1 MKINKA
7 ELLKQLDQLK
17 AALASKDIIEHSNHF
32 AFLGDKIAAYNDD
45 IALSVPT
52 DINVVGAVPAAEL
65 IKLLNRLKTEEIN
78 MEIEGGELKFQ
89 SGKTIGGIKFDPEV
103 RLPLEELG
111 HMKKWRAVPEDLLP
125 AIKTC
130 LFSASKDMSKPKLTC
145 VHIAENRVE
154 SSDSFRLT
162 VVTIEKELAF
172 EMLIPAMNAQY
183 LVRYDM
189 EKYCQTDGWVHFKT
203 KDNLIFSSRIY
214 LEEYPDLAR
223 FLEIEDAIKIKFP
236 KALMESLER
245 AEVFGK
251 STIDIDSEISV
262 YIEKKKIM
270 VKGQN
275 DIGWSE
281 ESLKMAYSGDPIEF
295 KIHPDQFRDILT
307 RTRKVSI
314 DGEHSKIFFEADG
327 FSHLLA
333 LI

>member
-7 ELLKQLDQLK
+7 NLLKQLDQLK

-52 DINVVGAVPAAEL
+52 EIDICGAVPATEL
-65 IKLLNRLKTEEIN
+65 IKLLNKLKTDEIE
-78 MEIEGGELKFQ
+78 MEIEGGEMLLT
-89 SGKTIGGIKFDPEV
+89 SGKTKAGIKFDPECK
-103 RLPLEELG
+103 LPLEELG
-111 HMKKWRAVPEDLLP
+111 QMKKWRTVPEDFLH
-125 AIKTC
+125 AVKTC

-145 VHIAENRVE
+145 VHIHENKVE

-162 VVTIEKELAF
+162 IVTIKDPIAF
-172 EMLIPAMNAQY
+172 EMLIPAANVQH
-183 LVRYDM
+183 LVRYEM

-214 LEEYPDLAR
+214 LEEYPDLSR
-223 FLEIEDAIKIKFP
+223 FLELDDQIEIQFP
-236 KALMESLER
+236 KMLIESLER

-262 YIEKKKIM
+262 KIEDKQIT

-281 ESLKMAYSGDPIEF
+281 EQLKMAYSGDPIEF

-314 DGEHSKIFFEADG
+314 DGSHSKIFFESDG